1 MIFKQ
6 IIDTCQMS
14 WEYVNSATQQ
24 GLCMLISIQGGY
36 VSPPSFSQIKRF
48 VEWNGENF
56 EWVLVV
62 LLCAGLMLSSWH
74 DNKITKMVVETP
86 QRNDFFFV
94 DYFAIDD
101 DSDAKYRYVPMR
113 VLEVKENSLVFKV
126 GNVGQTK
133 RLSPTKHV
141 KSDRAM
147 HKNYYRK
154 ETLEL
159 SLEQISELFDS
170 KAIYAAVRPRNVYI
184 NGWIVMKLSDL

>member
-1 MIFKQ
+1 ML
-6 IIDTCQMS
+6 
-14 WEYVNSATQQ
+14 VNV
-24 GLCMLISIQGGY
+24 QGGY
-36 VSPPSFSQIKRF
+36 LRPPSFSQIRRF

-62 LLCAGLMLSSWH
+62 LLCAGLVLSSWH
-74 DNKITKMVVETP
+74 DDKITKMVVEQP

-101 DSDAKYRYVPMR
+101 DSDAKYRYLPMR
-113 VLEVKENSLVFKV
+113 VIEVKDNGLVFKV
-126 GNVGQTK
+126 GNMAQSK

-141 KSDRAM
+141 KSDRAL

-159 SLEQISELFDS
+159 SLVQISELFES
-170 KAIYAAVRPRNVYI
+170 NAIYAAVRPRNIYI
-184 NGWIVMKLSDL
+184 NGWVVMNLSEL

>member
-6 IIDTCQMS
+6 IIDTYQVP
-14 WEYVNSATQQ
+14 WEYVDSATKY
-24 GLCMLISIQGGY
+24 GLCLLANIQGGY
-36 VSPPSFSQIKRF
+36 LSPPSFTQIKRF

-62 LLCAGLMLSSWH
+62 LLCVGLILSTLH
-74 DNKITKMVVETP
+74 DNKITKMVVEQP

-101 DSDAKYRYVPMR
+101 DSDATYRYVPMK
-113 VLEVKENSLVFKV
+113 VMEVKANSLVFKV
-126 GNVGQTK
+126 GNMGQTK

-141 KSDRAM
+141 KADRAL

-159 SLEQISELFDS
+159 SLVQIAELYTS
-170 KAIYAAVRPRNVYI
+170 NAIYAAVRPRNIFI
-184 NGWIVMKLSDL
+184 NGWVVMNQNEL

>member
-1 MIFKQ
+1 ML
-6 IIDTCQMS
+6 
-14 WEYVNSATQQ
+14 VNV
-24 GLCMLISIQGGY
+24 QGGY
-36 VSPPSFSQIKRF
+36 ISPPSFSQIKGF

-74 DNKITKMVVETP
+74 NNRVTKMVVEQP

-101 DSDAKYRYVPMR
+101 NSDARYRYLPIR
-113 VLEVKENSLVFKV
+113 VMEVKEHSLVFKV
-126 GNVGQTK
+126 GNMPHSK

-141 KSDRAM
+141 KSDRAL
-147 HKNYYRK
+147 HKHFYRK

-159 SLEQISELFDS
+159 SLVQISELFES
-170 KAIYAAVRPRNVYI
+170 NAIYAAVRPRNIFI
-184 NGWIVMKLSDL
+184 NGWVVMDLSEL